1 MNWLTIGIVGF
12 AFVLG
17 LSRYYRR
24 ATDQA
29 VKPGVRPK
37 RVAPDEKAREI
48 WKSDDMDQM
57 LKAAK
62 TDLDP
67 ADRNQLLTDI
77 VAKAYKERKD
87 LKMRKIFHRFARIHV
102 EELPKLAPALKE
114 QHGGE
119 LPPIPTF
126 KDLAIALEEEKRYDE
141 AVSVCEQAVAFDVE
155 DGTKTGFTG
164 RIERLRKKKQ
174 V

>member
-1 MNWLTIGIVGF
+1 MNWLTIGILGF

-29 VKPGVRPK
+29 IKPAAR
-37 RVAPDEKAREI
+37 RRQVAPDEKAKAV
-48 WKSDDMDQM
+48 WKSDDMDEM

-62 TDLDP
+62 VDLGP
-67 ADRNQLLTDI
+67 ADRNQLLTSI
-77 VAKAYKERKD
+77 VEKAYKERKD
-87 LKMRKIFHRFARIHV
+87 PKMRKIFHRFARIHV
-102 EELPKLAPALKE
+102 EELPRLAPALKE

-141 AVSVCEQAVAFDVE
+141 AVSVCEQAVGFNME
-155 DGTKTGFTG
+155 DGTKTGFAG

-174 V
+174 G